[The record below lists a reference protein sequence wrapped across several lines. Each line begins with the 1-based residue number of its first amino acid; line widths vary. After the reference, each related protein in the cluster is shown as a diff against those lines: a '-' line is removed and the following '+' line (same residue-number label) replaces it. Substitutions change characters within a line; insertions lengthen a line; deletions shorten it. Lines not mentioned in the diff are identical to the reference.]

1 MKKLKNNKKFQVGDV
16 IVDTTTHSIGKILDF
31 PSLEEFYISENNPL
45 NKSNS
50 YYVRWSHIDYN
61 LNVSYDEEIRYDK
74 NVEGYCKKVEYY
86 TFEN

>member
-1 MKKLKNNKKFQVGDV
+1 MKKLEKNKKFQVGDV

-31 PSLEEFYISENNPL
+31 PEWFSPATENSLNQ
-45 NKSNS
+45 SNS

-61 LNVSYDEEIRYDK
+61 LNVSYDEEVRYDK